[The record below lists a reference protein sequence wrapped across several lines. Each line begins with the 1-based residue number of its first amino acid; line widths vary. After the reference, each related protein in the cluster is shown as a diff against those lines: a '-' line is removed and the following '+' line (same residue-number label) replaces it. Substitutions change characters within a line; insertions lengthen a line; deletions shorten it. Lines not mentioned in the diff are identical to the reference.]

1 MTLSKVRTAVVA
13 IGLAVSA
20 AAPLATASPTA
31 QITGGYT
38 LTEFFP
44 EFGAALGSL
53 GIAVSKVL
61 PANVSATF
69 GFIPITGGRIDAA
82 SAKGEIPHA
91 GGLTLTKG
99 ATQVQLTDFVID
111 TASGAPRLTGLLTV
125 NGSVAGR
132 APLFNVALP
141 ALTLPLHLP
150 PAPNLLQ
157 IDGSRL
163 TLTHEAASALNGA
176 FGTTAFVGGFGI
188 GIASVYANY

>member
-69 GFIPITGGRIDAA
+69 GFIPITGGRIDA
-82 SAKGEIPHA
+82 SNAKGEIPHA

-99 ATQVQLTDFVID
+99 TTRVQLTDFVID
-111 TASGAPRLTGLLTV
+111 TASGAPRLTGLVAV
-125 NGSVAGR
+125 NGSILGR
-132 APLFNVALP
+132 VPLFDLALRP
-141 ALTLPLHLP
+141 LTLPLQLP
-150 PAPNLLQ
+150 PGPELLQ
-157 IDGSRL
+157 IDGSRM
-163 TLTHEAASALNGA
+163 TLTHEAASALNSV
-176 FGTTAFVGGFGI
+176 FGTTAFAGGFGI